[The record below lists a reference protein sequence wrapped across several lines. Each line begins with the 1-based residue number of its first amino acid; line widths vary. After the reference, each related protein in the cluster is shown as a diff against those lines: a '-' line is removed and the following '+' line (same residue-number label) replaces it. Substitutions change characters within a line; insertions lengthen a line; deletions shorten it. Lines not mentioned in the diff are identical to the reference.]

1 MLTDTHVHLDQSEY
15 AADLPQVLARSREAG
30 VTRWIVPA
38 IVSAQW
44 AVLPELHQQH
54 NGLFYALGLHPWFLL
69 AEEEAALVQLERW
82 LASAPPGLVAIGECG
97 LDARIEVPMDL
108 QLRFLQ
114 AQLEL
119 ARAFNLPLIL
129 HSRGTHNE
137 LLALLSRYRPPAGG
151 VIHAFSG
158 SLQQAEQF
166 WTLGFYLGVGGAITY
181 ERAAKTRRAFAAMP
195 LEALLLETDG
205 PTMPL
210 AGYQGQR
217 NEPGKVAQ
225 VLATLAELRGEP
237 ATQLADQI
245 ERNVDRLFY
254 RIK

>member
-38 IVSAQW
+38 IASAQW

-54 NGLFYALGLHPWFLL
+54 SGLFYALGLHPWFLL
-69 AEEEAALVQLERW
+69 AEEEAALVQLERL

-158 SLQQAEQF
+158 SLAQAGQF
-166 WTLGFYLGVGGAITY
+166 WKLGFYLGVGGAITY

-195 LEALLLETDG
+195 REALLLETDG

-245 ERNVDRLFY
+245 ERNVERLFY
-254 RIK
+254 KIK

>member
-15 AADLPQVLARSREAG
+15 AADLPQVLARSLDAG

-38 IVSAQW
+38 IASAQW

-54 NGLFYALGLHPWFLL
+54 NGLYYALGLHPWFLL
-69 AEEEAALVQLERW
+69 AEEKAALVQLERW
-82 LASAPPGLVAIGECG
+82 LVSAPPGLVAIGECG
-97 LDARIEVPMDL
+97 LDARIQVPIAL
-108 QLRFLQ
+108 QMEYLL

-181 ERAAKTRRAFAAMP
+181 ERAAKTRRAVAAMP
-195 LEALLLETDG
+195 VEALLLETDG

-217 NEPGKVAQ
+217 NEPAKVAQ
-225 VLATLAELRGEP
+225 VLAILAELRGEEP
-237 ATQLADQI
+237 KALGIRI
-245 ERNVDRLFY
+245 EKNVEELFLK
-254 RIK
+254 IK